1 MARRA
6 ARAGEVRGTRR
17 PGSARAATGGCGPVR
32 RRVRLR
38 RRPAG
43 RAGER
48 GGATICL
55 LAVGL
60 VFVVVGLFGA
70 AVASARAAR
79 QQARVAAD
87 FAALG
92 GAGRALD
99 GAEVACG
106 RATEI
111 AAANGGRLVSC
122 RLDGL
127 DVLVT
132 AQVTVAPLP
141 GLTRVARVSARAGPV
156 RG

>member
-1 MARRA
+1 MTARGDRCPPSGSRRGTARR
-6 ARAGEVRGTRR
+6 RA
-17 PGSARAATGGCGPVR
+17 GPVR
-32 RRVRLR
+32 HR
-38 RRPAG
+38 AG
-43 RAGER
+43 GPAGER

-87 FAALG
+87 FAALA
-92 GAGRALD
+92 GAGRVLD
-99 GAEVACG
+99 GHPTACG

-111 AAANGGRLVSC
+111 AAANGGRLVGC

-132 AQVTVAPLP
+132 AEVTVAPLP
-141 GLTRVARVSARAGPV
+141 GLTRVATASARAGPV

>member
-1 MARRA
+1 MTARGDRCPPSGYRRGA
-6 ARAGEVRGTRR
+6 ARH
-17 PGSARAATGGCGPVR
+17 RAGPVHD
-32 RRVRLR
+32 
-38 RRPAG
+38 PAG
-43 RAGER
+43 GPAKER

-87 FAALG
+87 FAALA
-92 GAGRALD
+92 GAGRVLD
-99 GAEVACG
+99 GRPTACG

-111 AAANGGRLVSC
+111 AAANGGRLVGC

-132 AQVTVAPLP
+132 AEVTVAPLP
-141 GLTRVARVSARAGPV
+141 GLTRVATVSARAGPV